1 MQSTKQRGFTL
12 VELLVV
18 IAIIG
23 ILVALLLPAV
33 QAAREAARR
42 QQCVN
47 NLRQIGLAVLN
58 YESTKGTLPYGSKW
72 QLSGQAEPGLW
83 TVEVMPFMEEQSVV
97 DSLDLKQFLNSTL
110 NQAFIANA
118 VLPGFTCPSDS
129 RSATPILLNRRT
141 LLNRNPP
148 TAQGLWYTASMGPTI
163 PDQCEFIPESRRS
176 GEVCMGCA
184 FGTEGVNACAPCVGN
199 SRVACLDDRRMVG
212 AIGRTS
218 QGVELRE
225 VTDGTSHTYL
235 AGETIPWHTDW
246 NCLFCENFPVASTHI
261 PLNLLTENY
270 EGEQNSYWTSSGF
283 KSFHPG
289 GVNMVLVD
297 GSVSF
302 FSETIDYY
310 VYNAYGTRAGAESAT
325 SE

>member
-42 QQCVN
+42 QQCLN

-58 YESTKGTLPYGSKW
+58 YESTKGSLPYGSKW
-72 QLSGQAEPGLW
+72 NLNGQTEPGLW
-83 TVEVMPFMEEQSVV
+83 TVEVMPYMEEQGLV
-97 DSLDLKQFLNSTL
+97 DQLDLTSFFDTPNNLAVISR
-110 NQAFIANA
+110 A
-118 VLPGFTCPSDS
+118 VLPGFACPSDA
-129 RSATPILLNRRT
+129 RSATPILENRRT
-141 LLNRNPP
+141 DLNHNPA
-148 TAQGLWYTASMGPTI
+148 TAQGLWYPASMGPTI
-163 PDQCEFIPESRRS
+163 PDQCDFTPTSSRS

-184 FGTEGVNACAPCVGN
+184 FGTFDTACAPCKLS
-199 SRVACLDDRRMVG
+199 SRLSCTDDRRMVG
-212 AIGRTS
+212 VIGRVAT
-218 QGVELRE
+218 GVELRE
-225 VTDGTSHTYL
+225 IVDGTSHTFL

-246 NCLFCENFPVASTHI
+246 NCVFCENFPVASTHI

-270 EGEQNSYWTSSGF
+270 EGLQDSYWTSSGF
-283 KSFHPG
+283 KSFHPS
-289 GVNMVLVD
+289 GVNMLLVD

-302 FSETIDYY
+302 VSEAIDYY
-310 VYNAYGTRAGAESAT
+310 VYNAYGTRAGAEVAPT
-325 SE
+325 E